1 MMTSLSDRSNYKTLN
16 DYTYLN
22 QASLG
27 LVPETAV
34 GAMHCFLDN
43 VARHGNALM
52 SDQEELDFLEPIRS
66 KGAKLLNAS
75 PDNICI
81 SSSASEILSQVP
93 LIFQFPK
100 KNKVVLVSTDFPS
113 LTRPWLALKKMNN
126 NFITKFVDD
135 TSSSNLT
142 ESLINEIDSQTAM
155 ICVSYV
161 QFSTGTKVDIKRLR
175 QATNEAGALLVL
187 DITQSA
193 GAIPIDIINIKPDM
207 VVSSGYKWL
216 GGHGGIALGYFSDTL
231 LESQPRATGWMST
244 QNPFETRAM
253 ELDFPKNARKY
264 TQSTMSYLTVK
275 GLELSVGELIELNPS
290 RIEKHSLSLSS
301 YLLKTI
307 KGTKWNAFREIDS
320 PERSPNILSLR
331 NQKIDSK
338 KLSQRLKDKKIVCS
352 LRNERLRVSIAHYNS
367 QEDIDALLEVLL

>member
-66 KGAKLLNAS
+66 NGAKLLNAS

-81 SSSASEILSQVP
+81 SSSASEILSQIP
-93 LIFQFPK
+93 FIFQFPK

-142 ESLINEIDSQTAM
+142 ESLINELDSQTAM

-161 QFSTGTKVDIKRLR
+161 QFSTGTKVDINRLR
-175 QATNEAGALLVL
+175 KATNEAGALLVL
-187 DITQSA
+187 DVTQAS
-193 GAIPIDIINIKPDM
+193 GAIPIDIIT
-207 VVSSGYKWL
+207 VSYTHL
-216 GGHGGIALGYFSDTL
+216 TL
-231 LESQPRATGWMST
+231 P
-244 QNPFETRAM
+244 
-253 ELDFPKNARKY
+253 
-264 TQSTMSYLTVK
+264 
-275 GLELSVGELIELNPS
+275 
-290 RIEKHSLSLSS
+290 
-301 YLLKTI
+301 TI
-307 KGTKWNAFREIDS
+307 
-320 PERSPNILSLR
+320 
-331 NQKIDSK
+331 
-338 KLSQRLKDKKIVCS
+338 
-352 LRNERLRVSIAHYNS
+352 LRV
-367 QEDIDALLEVLL
+367 